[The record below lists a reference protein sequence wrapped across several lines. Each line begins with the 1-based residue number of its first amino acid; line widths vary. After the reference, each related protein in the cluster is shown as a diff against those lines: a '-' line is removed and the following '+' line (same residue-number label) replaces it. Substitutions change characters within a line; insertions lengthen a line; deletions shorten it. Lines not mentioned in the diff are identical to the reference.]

1 MLAKGVELEF
11 GSARELVVRLA
22 HDRMMAAEMVKT
34 NLLVQ
39 CASAILSAVAASSE
53 LQGVQET
60 QGSISELFKKY
71 GELLAPF
78 RAIERD
84 AAAERAEEILAEE
97 KGKVYTVHG
106 IGDEIGKSYL
116 AKKKRGAPLGKLR
129 KNV

>member
-11 GSARELVVRLA
+11 GSARELVVRMA
-22 HDRMMAAEMVKT
+22 HDRMRAADMLKT
-34 NLLVQ
+34 NLMVQ
-39 CASAILSAVAASSE
+39 CATSILSAVAASGE

-60 QGSISELFKKY
+60 QTSISEMFQKY

-78 RAIERD
+78 RALDRD

-97 KGKVYTVHG
+97 KGKIYTVHG
-106 IGDEIGKSYL
+106 IGDELGKKYL
-116 AKKKRGAPLGKLR
+116 AKKKSGAPLGKLR